1 MVMKLIVQYLIFSN
15 TARQQLACQFFN
27 STFERMALFLFFV
40 SQMHQGMELG
50 VSYVRIVIN
59 SSKAQMT
66 IV

>member
-1 MVMKLIVQYLIFSN
+1 LKEWLIF
-15 TARQQLACQFFN
+15 
-27 STFERMALFLFFV
+27 LFFFV

-66 IV
+66 IELKKCLTPLPQAKI

>member
-1 MVMKLIVQYLIFSN
+1 MKLIVQYLIFSN
-15 TARQQLACQFFN
+15 TARQKLACQFFN
-27 STFERMALFLFFV
+27 STFERMAYFFYFFV

>member
-1 MVMKLIVQYLIFSN
+1 MKLIVQYLIFSN
-15 TARQQLACQFFN
+15 TARQKLACQFFN
-27 STFERMALFLFFV
+27 STFERMAYFFV